1 MWARELACGL
11 ARLACGLARV
21 AAGLARLAA
30 GLARVAAGLAELT
43 CGFAKLTC
51 GLARVAAGLATSFA
65 GTRGADSGIVQE
77 PGAGRLHSRG
87 RNRGASRRPHAL
99 TLNAAV
105 LNPRLSQ
112 MIRVENL
119 SKFYG
124 GKRALGPVTF
134 TIEDGETVGFLG
146 LNGAGKTTAL
156 RIIACDLRPSAG
168 TVSVGEVDAIAQP
181 HEVRKRVGFVPE
193 FPPIYQDMQVTDYLR
208 FAGRLRGMSSREVE
222 KRLPVVLGRTH
233 LDDVSREIIGHLSH
247 GYRQRVG
254 VAQAIMH
261 NPRLLIL
268 DEPTRGLDPVQ
279 IVEMRNMI
287 NGLKESHT
295 VLISSH
301 ILTEISHTCDRI
313 LVLGKGEILA
323 SGTER
328 ELTTGMA
335 QVRKVT
341 VLVRA
346 RGAAEGKDASN
357 GDESKEAGDADP
369 VEECLRGVDGVTSVT
384 SAVSE
389 RERAR
394 IYVLECSRDVRA
406 DVGRAVVAA
415 GHDLLKL
422 DHSHSELER
431 IFLELVQ
438 GGGDA
443 HH

>member
-1 MWARELACGL
+1 
-11 ARLACGLARV
+11 
-21 AAGLARLAA
+21 
-30 GLARVAAGLAELT
+30 
-43 CGFAKLTC
+43 
-51 GLARVAAGLATSFA
+51 
-65 GTRGADSGIVQE
+65 
-77 PGAGRLHSRG
+77 
-87 RNRGASRRPHAL
+87 
-99 TLNAAV
+99 
-105 LNPRLSQ
+105 

-168 TVSVGEVDAIAQP
+168 TVSVGEVDAIADP

-208 FAGRLRGMSSREVE
+208 FAGRLRQMSAREVD
-222 KRLPVVLGRTH
+222 KRLPFVLDRTH
-233 LDDVSREIIGHLSH
+233 LNDVSGDIIGHLSH

-323 SGTER
+323 SGTEQ

-341 VLVRA
+341 MMVRA
-346 RGAAEGKDASN
+346 RDGGAENGGAENGGEAARGKSEGE
-357 GDESKEAGDADP
+357 GDGGQAADP
-369 VEECLRGVDGVTSVT
+369 VADCLRGVDGVTGVT

-389 RERAR
+389 REQAR
-394 IYVLECSRDVRA
+394 MYLLECSRDVRA